1 MVETMKQLASDR
13 VLLVDDEPQVRAALA
28 RLVRAMGLQPV
39 VAATGDEAIALAEQD
54 QFRAVVTDLRMPGI
68 GGVALLQRLAPILPC
83 ARFIVLTAAEPPDA
97 CLLPRDRPCFV
108 FNKPWEQD
116 ALLSAILGEPDSGRR
131 IESEPPSV
139 RPEARAKH
147 VLLLHSGDAS
157 PSLTQERLEL
167 LCPGQYRLTK
177 ASHRSEARVML
188 RGERF
193 DAICL
198 DTDWPDRE
206 QLDAIAKFQAEAPN
220 VSVVTIS
227 SRADEEYALRA
238 VNAGAQECLFRD
250 SADPGSVVRALRY
263 AIERKTAELRLAEM
277 AFQDQLTG
285 LMNRMLLRQRIAQAI
300 GRARRGSGMFAV
312 LLLDI
317 DRFKDINEAFGHD
330 AGDALLQVVAERL
343 RGLVRETDTVAR
355 FSGDEFAVILEDV
368 QSSLDVQSVA
378 RKLLVALREPVQV
391 AGTRLVVTVSIGGA
405 VYPQSGTD
413 CEALL
418 AAADAAMYAA
428 KERGRDAFEL
438 HGAALSLSI
447 SRRLRLET
455 SLRFAVEQQQFALR
469 YQPQVDCDGGLVGVE
484 ALLRWRGESGKW
496 LPARDFMPILEDTGL
511 IVRIGAWIIESS
523 CRQLSAWRQSGYHVG
538 RVAINISAKQVL
550 EGNLLDVIHRATER
564 AGLHP
569 SDIELELTE
578 TTLLHDTASVRET
591 LQELATAG
599 YRIALDDFGTG
610 YSSLAYLQRLSIAT
624 LKIDRCFVDEIASDR
639 RKRDLLGG
647 IVELGRRL
655 GIEVVAEG
663 VETETQREIL
673 LAERCDV
680 MQGYLFG
687 PALEHAALVER
698 LERHRPVPFW
708 NKRVAPTGT

>member
-1 MVETMKQLASDR
+1 MTMTQLANDR

-28 RLVRAMGLQPV
+28 RLVRAIGLRPV
-39 VAATGDEAIALAEQD
+39 VAATGDEAMALAEQD

-68 GGVALLQRLAPILPC
+68 GGVTLLQRLAPILPG
-83 ARFIVLTAAEPPDA
+83 ARFIVLTAAEPPDPR
-97 CLLPRDRPCFV
+97 LLPRDRPCFV

-116 ALLSAILGEPDSGRR
+116 ALLNAILGERDAEPEV
-131 IESEPPSV
+131 ESERASQL
-139 RPEARAKH
+139 PESRSKR
-147 VLLLHSGDAS
+147 VLLLHAGAL
-157 PSLTQERLEL
+157 PPALTAECLNQ
-167 LCPGQYRLTK
+167 LCPGQYRLTTV
-177 ASHRSEARVML
+177 ARLSEAKVLL
-188 RGERF
+188 RGDRF
-193 DAICL
+193 DVVCL
-198 DTDWPDRE
+198 DTDWSE
-206 QLDAIAKFQAEAPN
+206 SEELDAITKFQAEAPN
-220 VSVVTIS
+220 VSLVVIS
-227 SRADEEYALRA
+227 ARADEEYALRV
-238 VNAGAQECLFRD
+238 VNAGAQECLFKNN
-250 SADPGSVVRALRY
+250 ADPGAVVRALRY

-317 DRFKDINEAFGHD
+317 DRFKDVNEAFGHD

-355 FSGDEFAVILEDV
+355 FSGDEFAVVLEDV

-378 RKLLVALREPVQV
+378 RKLLVALREPIQV

-447 SRRLRLET
+447 CRRLRLET

-484 ALLRWRGESGKW
+484 ALLRWRGDSGKW

-523 CRQLSAWRQSGYHVG
+523 CRQLSAWRESGYHVG

-550 EGNLLDVIHRATER
+550 DGNLLNIIQEATER

-591 LQELATAG
+591 LQQLAGSG

-708 NKRVAPTGT
+708 TNRIMSVGA